1 MSDHRIIFGDAA
13 EVLRT
18 LPEESVDCVFT
29 SPPYWNLRDYG
40 AEGQIGLEATVE
52 EYVERLVEVFVE
64 VRRVLKPAGTVAL
77 VLGDSYASGKGT
89 CYNPGGGAFSLGQKQ
104 KAADAYP
111 LDRGSV
117 TSLRAHGLK
126 PKDLV
131 GVPWRVA
138 FALQTDGWWLRA
150 DIIWAKSVSGAAAQ
164 TGWVGSVM
172 PESCCDRPTSAH
184 EYVFLLAKA
193 QDYWWDKWAV
203 AEPGVFPAGTRA
215 AKGSN
220 RRAGVP
226 GVNARPSEYAVY
238 NGVRNL
244 RDVWTLSAK
253 GTDLGHYAAY
263 PVELPLMGL
272 PAMCPPRV
280 CPHCGKPWVHL
291 VEKTAEFAVTH
302 KGSRFDCGKTG
313 ARDGGDRTQA
323 GERFGKRDLGYFPD
337 CIHYGMDNPVLQ
349 VQTLLRQA
357 QHGVDVAAELDECVA
372 LRDAI
377 PADCWQ
383 PGTVL
388 DPFLGSGTTTEA
400 ARRLGVNSVGI
411 ELNADYEKVM
421 RQRLGQLHTL
431 EGSVHFETAC
441 IVKEES

>member
-18 LPEESVDCVFT
+18 LSEESVDCVFT

-40 AEGQIGLEATVE
+40 AEGQIGLEATPE
-52 EYVERLVEVFVE
+52 EYVARLVGVFAE
-64 VRRVLKPAGTVAL
+64 VRRVLKPAGTMAL
-77 VLGDSYASGKGT
+77 VLGDCYALSGPSALVEAGVVVNRRPK
-89 CYNPGGGAFSLGQKQ
+89 S
-104 KAADAYP
+104 
-111 LDRGSV
+111 
-117 TSLRAHGLK
+117 GLK
-126 PKDLV
+126 PKDMV

-138 FALQTDGWWLRA
+138 FGLQDDGWWLRN
-150 DIIWAKSVSGAAAQ
+150 DIIWQKLNPL
-164 TGWVGSVM
+164 
-172 PESCCDRPTSAH
+172 PESVTDRFAATH
-184 EYVFLLAKA
+184 EHVFLLSRSAR
-193 QDYWWDKWAV
+193 YWFDLNAV
-203 AEPGVFPAGTRA
+203 RVQHRSDHAPGNQSRLYVQRSRIPERLRPDQAHSFHPLG
-215 AKGSN
+215 KN
-220 RRAGVP
+220 P
-226 GVNARPSEYAVY
+226 G
-238 NGVRNL
+238 
-244 RDVWTLSAK
+244 DVVA
-253 GTDLGHYAAY
+253 
-263 PVELPLMGL
+263 L
-272 PAMCPPRV
+272 PAQPTPFAHSATFPVALVLRILPALCPPRV
-280 CPHCGKPWVHL
+280 CPQCGQAWQHV
-291 VEKTAEFAVTH
+291 VAKTAEPAVTH
-302 KGSRFDCGKTG
+302 KGSRFDLGKTG
-313 ARDGGDRTQA
+313 ARDGGDRTQV

-357 QHGVDVAAELDECVA
+357 QRGVDVTAELAECVA

-377 PADCWQ
+377 PVDCWQ

-431 EGSVHFETAC
+431 EGSVRFETAS